1 MIQHLA
7 NQVVNV
13 RHTDFCVGIKRWKLY
28 TVHYMDCVG
37 VLDVRWREEN
47 VRTQKPGAY
56 ISLTSNDTHYLIDTD
71 TS

>member
-37 VLDVRWREEN
+37 VLGVRWRD
-47 VRTQKPGAY
+47 RKM
-56 ISLTSNDTHYLIDTD
+56 
-71 TS
+71 